1 VTAKERILAIKLM
14 EKQDLNI
21 ERANQIGMHV
31 RIVERTPQKVEIR
44 KIYKEVKDMS
54 KFTKWAKKHKG
65 AIAAGAAAV
74 AGILIWGLLPE
85 KEKPAKK
92 TWTPPVKK
100 NWYMESDD

>member
-1 VTAKERILAIKLM
+1 MTPKERILAIKLL
-14 EKQDLNI
+14 EKQELHLDHI
-21 ERANQIGMHV
+21 NQIGMHV
-31 RIVERTPQKVEIR
+31 RMVKKTPQKVEIR
-44 KIYKEVKDMS
+44 KIFEEVNHMG
-54 KFTKWAKKHKG
+54 KFTKWAKKHRS
-65 AIAAGAAAV
+65 AIATGVVAV